1 MVQELPKLLCHK
13 VTTVVCA
20 IKDERNKERAVPSL
34 WRRSARET
42 RLGLPPV

>member
-20 IKDERNKERAVPSL
+20 IKDERNERAVPSL